1 MKRWLRFWPNLS
13 KLTLPALLGA
23 STAQTFFLP
32 WLTQILVLAWFF
44 LQLARMPA
52 GQHKQ
57 SFALSWAFVF
67 GWMLGHVYWLFIAM
81 HRFGDMPA
89 PLAAIAT
96 VLFALFIASSP
107 ALVMLL
113 ASKLRRHA
121 TPSHYALLI
130 LPACWALGEWLRGWL
145 LTGFPW
151 AATGYAHVDG
161 ALSGFFPLIGI
172 FGISWLAALAASL
185 LSITVLHT
193 QHKIKYAALAACAA
207 ILASGTALQ
216 QIEWTHTVGTPLK
229 VHLLQGNISQDSKF
243 VSERV
248 IDSLQL
254 YQRMITQEGAD
265 LIATPETAFPTFMH
279 MLPLDYVKG
288 LSTFAQ
294 QSNSHLL
301 LGVPVADGQE
311 HYTNSVVGISPQA
324 DSKFYRYDKHQLVPF
339 GEFIPPGFRW
349 FVDLMRIP
357 LGDFA
362 AGPALQQPFAVKD
375 VWVMPNICY
384 EDLFGEQIAIQ
395 LGENYAQNKPVANIL
410 LNVSNLAWYGQSSAI
425 AQHLQIS
432 RARALET
439 GRTML
444 RATNTGATAI
454 ITPKGVV
461 SHLLPYDQAGI
472 IRAEVRGYTGNTPYV
487 LFRNLPFLI
496 LVSLALLLGG
506 WFGRKRH

>member
-1 MKRWLRFWPNLS
+1 MKPWLRALPKLA

-52 GQHKQ
+52 GEHKQ
-57 SFALSWAFVF
+57 SFAFTWAFVS
-67 GWMLGHVYWLFIAM
+67 GWLLGHVYWLFIAM
-81 HRFGDMPA
+81 YRFGELPA

-96 VLFALFIASSP
+96 LLFALFIALFP
-107 ALVMLL
+107 ALAMLL
-113 ASKLRRHA
+113 ASKLRRQT
-121 TPSHYALLI
+121 TPSQYAVLI

-151 AATGYAHVDG
+151 SATGYAHVDG
-161 ALSGFFPLIGI
+161 ALTGYLPIVGV
-172 FGISWLAALAASL
+172 FGTSWLAALAASL
-185 LSITVLHT
+185 LSVIILHS
-193 QHKIKYAALAACAA
+193 HNRVKYVALASC
-207 ILASGTALQ
+207 LSVLLCGTALQ
-216 QIEWTHTVGTPLK
+216 QIEWSQPVGAPLK
-229 VHLLQGNISQDSKF
+229 VRLLQGNISQDSKF
-243 VSERV
+243 ASERL

-254 YQRMITQEGAD
+254 YQRLITQEGAD
-265 LIATPETAFPTFMH
+265 LIATPETAFPTFLH
-279 MLPLDYVKG
+279 MLPLDYLNG
-288 LSTFAQ
+288 LSQFAQ

-311 HYTNSVVGISPQA
+311 HYTNSVIGISPQA
-324 DSKFYRYDKHQLVPF
+324 SSKFYRYDKHHLVPF

-375 VWVMPNICY
+375 VWIMPNICY
-384 EDLFGEQIAIQ
+384 EDLFGEQIASQ
-395 LGENYAQNKPVANIL
+395 LGENFAQNKPVANLL
-410 LNVSNLAWYGQSSAI
+410 LNVSNLAWYGESSAI
-425 AQHLQIS
+425 PQHLQIS

-454 ITPKGVV
+454 ISPKGVV
-461 SHLLPYDQAGI
+461 THLVPFDQLGV
-472 IRAEVRGYTGNTPYV
+472 IRAEVRGYTGNTPYI
-487 LFRNLPFLI
+487 LYRNLPFLC
-496 LVSLALLLGG
+496 LVSLALLLG
-506 WFGRKRH
+506 WWLGRKTH